1 MNPST
6 GGREANAHSRDGAEA
21 ATARYAL
28 AWGESR
34 AAQGREGEGVPRGP
48 DRSRWRLRT
57 GMVDRPGALRVLSGI
72 GAITGSVVGAVLAL
86 HAQQGPIEAGPRWS
100 ITACAAVGLGFGWSL
115 GWFLW
120 RRTGSSPPPP
130 IAARQRNDQE

>member
-6 GGREANAHSRDGAEA
+6 GGREANAPSRDGAET

-34 AAQGREGEGVPRGP
+34 AAQGREGDSVPRSP

-57 GMVDRPGALRVLSGI
+57 GMVDWQGVLRTLSGV
-72 GAITGSVVGAVLAL
+72 GAITGSIVGALLAF
-86 HAQQGPIEAGPRWS
+86 HAQQASIEAGPRWS
-100 ITACAAVGLGFGWSL
+100 ITACAAIGLGLGWSL
-115 GWFLW
+115 GWLLS
-120 RRTGSSPPPP
+120 RGAGLSP
-130 IAARQRNDQE
+130 IRS